1 MLQDNQI
8 VYPDAEEN
16 LASVFTGERLAR
28 LESLGKFS
36 IYYGDRP
43 STEAFIHRIGRAN
56 AVLSGW
62 GFNNDVLGALNS
74 VKIVSFV
81 GLGVSTFI
89 DLKKAAQ
96 QGIAVTHTLSAA
108 ETIAEHTMALM
119 LAATRNIVRLDRETR
134 AGAWNTG
141 LQGFDLRGK
150 TLGLVGFGPIAQAT
164 LPLARAFGMRVIAWT
179 HNPDTQRA
187 VRYGIEFY
195 SLDDLLAESDLI
207 SFHLPATPDTEG
219 MITAGRLGKTRP
231 GVVIVNTARAQI
243 LDETALIELLE
254 SGHVAAAGIDVFS
267 QEPLARGHPFTRLEN
282 VVLTPHV
289 AYNTPEASA
298 AIIDMA
304 IDNLEAF
311 FNGKPVNLASH
322 S

>member
-1 MLQDNQI
+1 MLQENHI

-28 LESLGKFS
+28 LESFGRFN
-36 IYYGDRP
+36 ICYGVRP
-43 STEAFIHRIGRAN
+43 STKEFIHRIGNAN

-62 GFNNDVLGALNS
+62 GFNNGVLGALNS
-74 VKIVSFV
+74 VEIVSFV

-89 DLKKAAQ
+89 DLKKAAK
-96 QGIAVTHTLSAA
+96 QGITVTHTLSAA

-119 LAATRNIVRLDRETR
+119 LAAARNIARLDRDTR
-134 AGAWNTG
+134 AGLWNTG

-164 LPLARAFGMRVIAWT
+164 LPLAQAFGMRVIAWT
-179 HNPDTQRA
+179 HNPDTERA
-187 VRYGIEFY
+187 VRHGIKFH
-195 SLDDLLAESDLI
+195 SLDDLLTESDLI
-207 SFHLPATPDTEG
+207 SFHLPFTPDTEG
-219 MITAGRLGKTRP
+219 MISAERLRKTKP

-254 SGHVAAAGIDVFS
+254 SGHVAAAGIDVFN
-267 QEPLARGHPFTRLEN
+267 QEPLTQGHPYTGLNN

-289 AYNTPEASA
+289 AYNTPEANV

-304 IDNLEAF
+304 IDNLEAYF
-311 FNGKPVNLASH
+311 TRNPANVVS
-322 S
+322 